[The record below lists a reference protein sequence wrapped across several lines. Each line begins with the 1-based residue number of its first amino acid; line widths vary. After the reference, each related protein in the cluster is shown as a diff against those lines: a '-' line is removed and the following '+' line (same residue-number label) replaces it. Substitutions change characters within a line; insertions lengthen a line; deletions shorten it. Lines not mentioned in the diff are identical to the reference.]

1 MTTNCVGLEDWIQ
14 TMFPRTKK
22 EHLHA
27 IYMRVAET
35 DYIEDSLFANAS
47 APQGS
52 QKFLSKQ
59 MDSEAANDMMATLF

>member
-1 MTTNCVGLEDWIQ
+1 
-14 TMFPRTKK
+14 MFPRTKK
-22 EHLHA
+22 EHLDT
-27 IYMRVAET
+27 IYMRVVET

-52 QKFLSKQ
+52 QTFLSKQ

>member
-1 MTTNCVGLEDWIQ
+1 MTLWAPREPKIMTTNCGSLEDWIQ

-35 DYIEDSLFANAS
+35 DYIEESLFANAS
-47 APQGS
+47 
-52 QKFLSKQ
+52 
-59 MDSEAANDMMATLF
+59 